1 MPPSPLQA
9 EIVRGRV
16 LEALS
21 GRFDMPVTVVVAG
34 AGFGKTTAL
43 AQAIRANEASPRGI
57 DAWIAC
63 EPGDEDAG
71 RLASAILAALG
82 AAPRRGGNVDRI
94 LDALREVAPVDV
106 CIVID
111 DVHELPPMSAGEAL
125 VSDLAMRLPAHGH
138 LVLASREPVQTP
150 LARRRAAGQVVEVG
164 PDALAFSDAE
174 ITALAGLLG
183 EDPAACRELAGWPS
197 LVRLVLSAP
206 PGALR
211 QFLWEEIVARLPAPE
226 QSGLLALAVLGSGS
240 DSEVAA
246 VAGEEIDIDR
256 LMGSVPLLYQDA
268 QGRFGAHQL
277 WEDAVE
283 RIFPAAQIADVR
295 RRALQILR
303 ERGETVRMGS
313 AAARW
318 QDADMFG
325 VACVSL
331 VLESLG
337 ALPIDTAA
345 RWLASTPPGAVGT
358 PEQQL
363 LGVALRHAQRRD
375 DDDLDAELDQL
386 EANFQDRG
394 DEAAQAVTLAL
405 ASVVAHGRGDHLRLL
420 LLAERIRALPRIAAQ
435 PVLRFLV
442 DAVDAALS
450 SLTGDVDGALDT
462 IASMSF
468 KQVPQLVGEL
478 VTRLHVVMLQLAG
491 RADEAVPI
499 ASSLLESPRAYVR
512 SMPSMVRWWAGDPS
526 EHLAAPPVGER
537 LLDLNHRDRFV
548 WSAYGVVVAASLGDR
563 ALVEVMRHELEA
575 AAGPSLD
582 ARDGAI
588 ASGSLACYEILAHDE
603 EAARTVIAD
612 HLTHHPL
619 SDRLG
624 EAHLR
629 RTLAVAYIC
638 DDRVRRCW
646 DDTPLGR
653 VHLRARAAARQFLA
667 AREGRL
673 DRNTP
678 LESPGVIVTSLPLVW
693 SVELAVRAIVA
704 GHPDGAALFRTIAS
718 WLPSPTRREVDWL
731 TVNGDATCRHGASTL
746 IDEVPDPDQIPLR
759 IDVLGAMRLRLGDRE
774 LSGPELRRGRVRT
787 LLALLVLRGPLRRQ
801 RICDLLWPDLEPAAG
816 AQNLRVTL
824 SRLRRL
830 LEPTDPEA
838 RSTSR
843 LRVHGDTIEL
853 APPPVVDTDVARV
866 YGYLTNGERAR
877 RISDSLEEIACLER
891 AVELWRG
898 DPLLD
903 LDSIDELD
911 GEVESVRR
919 SLVDASLRLGEL
931 QLVGGRFDEALRCAE
946 RSRAASPYSERAHR
960 LTIACHLQR
969 HDHAGLESAVRAT
982 RQLLDDLGVEPE
994 DATNMLLRR
1003 AAARLGTDIEYR
1015 LPSDFE

>member
-1 MPPSPLQA
+1 
-9 EIVRGRV
+9 
-16 LEALS
+16 
-21 GRFDMPVTVVVAG
+21 
-34 AGFGKTTAL
+34 
-43 AQAIRANEASPRGI
+43 
-57 DAWIAC
+57 
-63 EPGDEDAG
+63 
-71 RLASAILAALG
+71 
-82 AAPRRGGNVDRI
+82 
-94 LDALREVAPVDV
+94 
-106 CIVID
+106 
-111 DVHELPPMSAGEAL
+111 
-125 VSDLAMRLPAHGH
+125 
-138 LVLASREPVQTP
+138 
-150 LARRRAAGQVVEVG
+150 
-164 PDALAFSDAE
+164 
-174 ITALAGLLG
+174 
-183 EDPAACRELAGWPS
+183 
-197 LVRLVLSAP
+197 
-206 PGALR
+206 
-211 QFLWEEIVARLPAPE
+211 
-226 QSGLLALAVLGSGS
+226 
-240 DSEVAA
+240 
-246 VAGEEIDIDR
+246 
-256 LMGSVPLLYQDA
+256 
-268 QGRFGAHQL
+268 
-277 WEDAVE
+277 
-283 RIFPAAQIADVR
+283 
-295 RRALQILR
+295 
-303 ERGETVRMGS
+303 MGS

-318 QDADMFG
+318 QDAHMFC

-363 LGVALRHAQRRD
+363 LGVALRHAQRRE

-386 EANFQDRG
+386 EADFQERG

-435 PVLRFLV
+435 PLLQFLV
-442 DAVDAALS
+442 HAVDAALS

-468 KQVPQLVGEL
+468 KHVPQLVGEL

-512 SMPSMVRWWAGDPS
+512 SMPSMARWWAGDPS
-526 EHLAAPPVGER
+526 EHLAAPPVGDR

-582 ARDGAI
+582 GRDGAI

-619 SDRLG
+619 SNRLG

-673 DRNTP
+673 DCNTP

-704 GHPDGAALFRTIAS
+704 GHPDGAALFRTIES
-718 WLPSPTRREVDWL
+718 WLPSRTRREVEWL
-731 TVNGDATCRHGASTL
+731 TVNGDETCRHGASTL
-746 IDEVPDPDQIPLR
+746 IDDVPDPDQMPLR

-830 LEPTDPEA
+830 LEPTDSDA

-843 LRVHGDTIEL
+843 LRIHGDTIEL
-853 APPPVVDTDVARV
+853 APPPVVDSDVARV

-903 LDSIDELD
+903 LDSIDDLD

-931 QLVGGRFDEALRCAE
+931 QLVGGRFDDALRCAE

-969 HDHAGLESAVRAT
+969 HDHAGLESAARAT

-1003 AAARLGTDIEYR
+1003 AAARLGTNIEYR
-1015 LPSDFE
+1015 PPPLTFRASS